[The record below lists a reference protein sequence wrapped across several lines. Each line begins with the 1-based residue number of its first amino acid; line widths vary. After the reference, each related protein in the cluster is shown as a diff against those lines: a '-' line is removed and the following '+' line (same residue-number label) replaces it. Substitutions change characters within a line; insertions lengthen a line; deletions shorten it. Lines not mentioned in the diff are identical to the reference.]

1 MKALDEFDVSK
12 FKLASGYTYDPDF
25 LPVDDDE
32 DDEEEADS
40 TDTDPD
46 EDDSST
52 VPVVPGGAPS
62 QVFDSTE
69 RSQVDVADF
78 GMDDF
83 DLGVTKRGVTLSS
96 AFGPRKTDIPGA
108 STDHKALDLAAPKK
122 TPVYAVLDGTVTE
135 QGFTATT
142 GNYIKI
148 QHKTVPTI
156 STRYLHFAS
165 PAAHSKNAF
174 VNQGDVIGYV
184 GNTGTGSGPHLHFE
198 VYDQN
203 NNRLDPLQWLK
214 DNPSATFPVA
224 VTDE

>member
-1 MKALDEFDVSK
+1 MKSLDEFDVSK
-12 FKLASGYTYDPDF
+12 FKLAGGYTYDPDF

-32 DDEEEADS
+32 DDEDS
-40 TDTDPD
+40 TDAVPD

-62 QVFDSTE
+62 PVLDSTD

-83 DLGVTKRGVTLSS
+83 DLGDTKRGVTLSS
-96 AFGPRKTDIPGA
+96 AFGPRKTNIPGA
-108 STDHKALDLAAPKK
+108 STNHRALDLAVPKN
-122 TPVYAVLDGTVTE
+122 TPVYAVLEGTVTE
-135 QGFTATT
+135 QGFTDTT

-148 QHKTVPTI
+148 EHETNPNI

-165 PAAHSKNAF
+165 PATHSKNAV

-203 NNRLDPLQWLK
+203 GNRLDPLQWLK
-214 DNPSATFPVA
+214 NNPDATFPVA